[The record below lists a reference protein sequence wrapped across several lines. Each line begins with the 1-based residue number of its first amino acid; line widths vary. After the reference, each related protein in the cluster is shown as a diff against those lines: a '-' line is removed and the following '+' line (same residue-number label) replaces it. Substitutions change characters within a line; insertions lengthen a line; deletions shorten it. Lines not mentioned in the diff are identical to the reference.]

1 MQQPVIFSPAQ
12 CEIINSMACL
22 TSDEDIK
29 SLKDVLAEFLNSRL
43 QKELN
48 RMWDNGELNQEK
60 LDAMGKEHLRTPY
73 N

>member
-12 CEIINSMACL
+12 YEIINSMACL

-29 SLKDVLAEFLNSRL
+29 SLKDVLVEFLNNRL

-60 LDAMGKEHLRTPY
+60 LDAMGNEHLRTPY